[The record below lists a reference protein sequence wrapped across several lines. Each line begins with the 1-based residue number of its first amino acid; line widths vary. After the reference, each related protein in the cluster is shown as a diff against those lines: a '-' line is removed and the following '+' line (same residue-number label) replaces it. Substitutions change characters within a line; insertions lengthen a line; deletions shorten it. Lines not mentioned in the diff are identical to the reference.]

1 MLTKESEIGTIAALG
16 PVGGP
21 PQSKYERLIAR
32 AKEVPAVPTPMK
44 PPTMTLA
51 PSGIRATASF
61 TENGFHDQISRL
73 GALMASRVRHT
84 QGDKNDNCGQNGR
97 DEDAEK
103 NKLKHFP
110 A

>member
-44 PPTMTLA
+44 PPTMALA

-61 TENGFHDQISRL
+61 TETVFMIKYL
-73 GALMASRVRHT
+73 GSAR
-84 QGDKNDNCGQNGR
+84 
-97 DEDAEK
+97 
-103 NKLKHFP
+103 
-110 A
+110 